1 MQVHAI
7 SLRLC
12 YTSQFTLQTSITCS
26 LPQHSPFPFRAADDV
41 VHPRLP
47 LSACL
52 EAFAAPET
60 IQDFY
65 SSAIKGKTTTV
76 KTARMGTFPP
86 YLVLHMRKFIMD
98 RGWVP
103 RKLDVFVHVPEHL
116 DLAALKATGRT
127 DDEEE
132 LLEDDGLGAQ
142 CPENVR
148 NVS

>member
-1 MQVHAI
+1 
-7 SLRLC
+7 
-12 YTSQFTLQTSITCS
+12 
-26 LPQHSPFPFRAADDV
+26 V
-41 VHPRLP
+41 VRPRVP

-65 SSAIKGKTTTV
+65 SSAIKGKTTAV

-86 YLVLHMRKFIMD
+86 YLVLHMRKFVMD

-103 RKLDVFVHVPEHL
+103 RKLDVFVDVPEHL

-132 LLEDDGLGAQ
+132 LPEDNGLGAQ
-142 CPENVR
+142 CPQNVC
-148 NVS
+148 NFL